1 MTARVLHELP
11 AHWVR
16 EKRENF
22 VVVKIPI
29 SAMEDVDAS
38 IGTIQDNEQLGEWDW
53 VGCSA
58 EQWQAFMSPV
68 GDKTARQRAEKRGA
82 TKLMEAK
89 LKADFQTPQPRPSI
103 VGSVVAPAAIAGHPL
118 ACVRRK
124 ADALPVRR
132 FWINLWAACSE
143 SADSFFGRMT
153 AQLAEAVA
161 ASRRQPVEV
170 VVYAGG
176 KVRARVLGCS
186 QVLFYT
192 VVPVGLHDWNKL
204 GAVLHPAWLRR
215 GFLGVHGI
223 ATPGHTIYE
232 SMHSDGMDGPR
243 YLKAWGIDPDT
254 YKP

>member
-1 MTARVLHELP
+1 VTGRVLHEIP
-11 AHWVR
+11 PSWVR
-16 EKRENF
+16 EKRDNF
-22 VVVKIPI
+22 LVLRVPMT
-29 SAMEDVDAS
+29 AMVDVDAS
-38 IGTIQDNEQLGEWDW
+38 ISTIRDGDMLGDWRW
-53 VGCSA
+53 VGCTGQ
-58 EQWQAFMSPV
+58 QWQEFLTAT
-68 GDKTARQRAEKRGA
+68 GDKTARQRAEKRSA
-82 TKLMEAK
+82 AKLMESK
-89 LKADFQTPQPRPSI
+89 MKADFQTPQPRACV

-170 VVYAGG
+170 VAYAGG
-176 KVRARVLGCS
+176 RVSRAAMGCHN
-186 QVLFYT
+186 VLFYT
-192 VVPVGLHDWNKL
+192 VVSVGLHDWNKL

-215 GFLGVHGI
+215 GFIGVHGI
-223 ATPGHTIYE
+223 ATEQKWVAE
-232 SMHSDGMDGPR
+232 SMHADGQDGLR
-243 YLKAWGIDPDT
+243 YLERWGIDPNT